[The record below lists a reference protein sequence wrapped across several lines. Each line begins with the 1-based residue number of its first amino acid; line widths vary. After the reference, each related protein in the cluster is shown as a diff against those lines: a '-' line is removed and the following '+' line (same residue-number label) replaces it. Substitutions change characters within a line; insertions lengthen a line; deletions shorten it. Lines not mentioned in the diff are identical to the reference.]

1 MTDDNANVS
10 ADLASMMDVMLN
22 MYSNA
27 VDRLGVPTASGEE
40 HGLKDQTSL
49 QVKRRRSFALCMF
62 GMLHA
67 ATTLLISNPLLESRV
82 CVASC

>member
-40 HGLKDQTSL
+40 HGLKCKSRDAGPSPFACLECYTL
-49 QVKRRRSFALCMF
+49 QQLY
-62 GMLHA
+62 
-67 ATTLLISNPLLESRV
+67 
-82 CVASC
+82 